1 MKTLLYIN
9 ASPRKDRSK
18 SAQVAQTFLDAR
30 HRARPDESV
39 KTISLFEA
47 DLPPFDGPGLDAKYA
62 MLHGQE
68 YGAAEREAWKAVET
82 VIEEF
87 TSADAYLLAV
97 PMWNFGIPYALKHY
111 LDILLQ
117 PGYTFSYSPEAGY
130 AGLVT
135 GKPVQVVYARG
146 GEYSQPETTALDL
159 QTPYLETVLGFMGFT
174 DIRSIVVEPTLMAG
188 PDVAEQRLRAACEQ
202 AAKAGETF

>member
-1 MKTLLYIN
+1 MSTLLYIN

-18 SAQVAQTFLDAR
+18 SAQVAQAFIEA
-30 HRARPDESV
+30 HRQAHPDDLV
-39 KTISLFEA
+39 KTVALFETI
-47 DLPPFDGPGLDAKYA
+47 LPPFDGPALQAKYA
-62 MLHGQE
+62 ILHGQE
-68 YGAAEREAWKAVET
+68 PSADERQAWKAVEA

-87 TSADAYLLAV
+87 TSADRYLLAV

-111 LDILLQ
+111 LDILIQ
-117 PGYTFSYSPEAGY
+117 PGYTFSFSPEAGY

-135 GKPVQVVYARG
+135 GKPIQIVYARG

-159 QTPYLETVLGFMGFT
+159 QRPYLETIFGFMGFT

-188 PDVAEQRLRAACEQ
+188 PDVAEQRLQAAREQ
-202 AAKAGETF
+202 AAKAAQTL